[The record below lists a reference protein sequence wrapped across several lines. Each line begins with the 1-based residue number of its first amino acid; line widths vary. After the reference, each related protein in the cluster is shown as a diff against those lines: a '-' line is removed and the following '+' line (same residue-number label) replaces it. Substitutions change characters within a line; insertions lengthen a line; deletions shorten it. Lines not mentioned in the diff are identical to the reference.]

1 MNKPFGFIFWVHIII
16 SLLFASTPFWL
27 DWKLVI
33 VGFVLLHIQW
43 FILGGCFLTF
53 LETGRDRSMSFE
65 YYYLSKI
72 WPGLNKKILKNISL
86 YVTPTVILA
95 LALLLQIYLGLNP
108 LVKI

>member
-1 MNKPFGFIFWVHIII
+1 MNKPFGVIFWVHIMICLI
-16 SLLFASTPFWL
+16 FATTPLWL

-43 FILGGCFLTF
+43 FVLGGCFLTF
-53 LETGRDRSMSFE
+53 LETGRDRDMSFE

-86 YVTPTVILA
+86 YGTPTLIVVLA
-95 LALLLQIYLGLNP
+95 LFFQIYLDLKP
-108 LVKI
+108 LIKI